1 VEKKKKT
8 IETVSAD
15 FIHSIRILI
24 RGCTDRNQ
32 LDKDSEREPLPMEMI
47 VRDGDG
53 HAAVPFCQHVPIAH
67 SVSQRS
73 GVPAVHLTEN
83 PRVDFKEHGE
93 EVGTGGHSSLGK
105 KDGKYTKERFET
117 LAKFV
122 QEQGRKC
129 LQQRYKLTPDQLPP
143 AFVPLDTKLRGSLA
157 NSKIKREEGRKGE
170 PARRSARQQG
180 VDVMRT

>member
-1 VEKKKKT
+1 
-8 IETVSAD
+8 
-15 FIHSIRILI
+15 
-24 RGCTDRNQ
+24 
-32 LDKDSEREPLPMEMI
+32 MEMI

-143 AFVPLDTKLRGSLA
+143 VFVPLDTKLPGSGA

-170 PARRSARQQG
+170 PVPDPPRTRARQKG
-180 VDVMRT
+180 VDVMRS